1 MELHERL
8 VAARK
13 AAGYETAADAAAA
26 LGAQYPTYAGH
37 ENGSSGFKHKTAAIY
52 ARKFGISLE
61 WLLTGRGPMS
71 KKTDD
76 PDLADLIQWWS
87 EAEPEAK
94 AAVRLLLSAR
104 KPLAPQEPSSGS
116 RNRRPSSRK

>member
-13 AAGYETAADAAAA
+13 AAGYETSADAAAA

-37 ENGSSGFKHKTAAIY
+37 ENGSSGFRHKTAAIY
-52 ARKFGISLE
+52 ARKFSVSLE

-94 AAVRLLLSAR
+94 AAVRLFLSVR
-104 KPLAPQEPSSGS
+104 KPLASPEPAPAS
-116 RNRRPSSRK
+116 RRRQPSSRK